1 MFNRTAIVV
10 ALISAL
16 ALASTAVAGSNGGGQ
31 NKSSSSS
38 ISLVLPSPTSSTT
51 SSSGAHWNDQ
61 VTFAVSTTATDRPYV
76 LLNCYQNGVWV
87 LASQAGFYPLY
98 PFGQN
103 FTLASS
109 AWTAGAADCTAILG
123 MNSAGG
129 TKFTKLA
136 ETSFH
141 VDA

>member
-10 ALISAL
+10 ALIGAL
-16 ALASTAVAGSNGGGQ
+16 ALASTAFAGNGGGQ

-38 ISLVLPSPTSSTT
+38 ISLVLLGPTSSAT

-76 LLNCYQNGVWV
+76 LLNCYQTGAWV

-123 MNSAGG
+123 MNSVGG

-141 VDA
+141 VDP